1 MIDKGIVTIV
11 DIWLDA
17 LAGTDY
23 QAQPLAQD
31 WARVAKLPEEISEAL
46 AECEDLSANDRAR
59 LDKVTETFGKVIAEL
74 ILATGQN
81 PRKPQDPAAHDRMLR
96 ELADTVMTGIY
107 GIQHFTKDADRTET
121 YLRDAQAKHYNR
133 VPSDIACALDSNT

>member
-1 MIDKGIVTIV
+1 MIDKRIVTIV
-11 DIWLDA
+11 DIWLDN
-17 LAGTDY
+17 LAGKDY

-31 WARVAKLPEEISEAL
+31 WARVAKLAEEL
-46 AECEDLSANDRAR
+46 G
-59 LDKVTETFGKVIAEL
+59 ETIAEL

-121 YLRDAQAKHYNR
+121 YLRDAQAKHYSR
-133 VPSDIACALDSNT
+133 VPSDMTCVPESANT